1 MLGKSTAFSENQ
13 TLTCRGKILDL
24 TEPKIMGIINLSNNS
39 FFDGGQNLKDDF
51 FLIKAEELLKGG
63 ASILDIGAASTK
75 PGSKII
81 DLDEE
86 WEILERPLR
95 LLKKEHPKLLFS
107 VDTYHAATAQKVA
120 DLGVEMINDISGGT
134 IDSNMFEV
142 VAKNE
147 MAYVLMH
154 IKGRPENMQ
163 QNPLNGNVVGS
174 IQRFFEKQLAQLA
187 IAGVET
193 ILLDPGFGF
202 GKTLDQNYQLLNKL
216 EQFKQFNRPLLI
228 GVSRKS
234 MIYNYL
240 ETNPQSALIG
250 TAVLNTIALL
260 NGAKVLR
267 VHDARE
273 AYETI
278 QLIMKYKQF

>member
-202 GKTLDQNYQLLNKL
+202 G
-216 EQFKQFNRPLLI
+216 
-228 GVSRKS
+228 
-234 MIYNYL
+234 
-240 ETNPQSALIG
+240 
-250 TAVLNTIALL
+250 
-260 NGAKVLR
+260 
-267 VHDARE
+267 
-273 AYETI
+273 
-278 QLIMKYKQF
+278 

>member
-154 IKGRPENMQ
+154 IKGTPESMQ

>member
-1 MLGKSTAFSENQ
+1 MLGKSTAFSENR

-51 FLIKAEELLKGG
+51 FLIKAEDLLKGG

-154 IKGRPENMQ
+154 IKGTPESMQ